1 MKKSAYLLMGLL
13 AAIVVA
19 VGVVACSGNG
29 NKENK
34 EGNENNSFANFRVG
48 ESHGNRNNQ
57 AVRNERPANNDNKI
71 VGRWKCTES
80 ELGSMTVV
88 FNRDN
93 TGYAEL
99 SYSYGWYEPYNYN
112 SKFSYRYNDRKSE
125 ITVALEGY
133 RSDFE
138 TNTVEWFG
146 DNRFYLIDNYGY
158 KVGPFVRQ

>member
-1 MKKSAYLLMGLL
+1 MGLL

-29 NKENK
+29 DNKENK
-34 EGNENNSFANFRVG
+34 EGNENNSYANFRTEDNR
-48 ESHGNRNNQ
+48 ESRNNQ

-80 ELGSMTVV
+80 ELGSMTIV

-112 SKFSYRYNDRKSE
+112 SKFSYRYDDRRSE
-125 ITVALEGY
+125 VTVAIEGY

>member
-48 ESHGNRNNQ
+48 ESHENRNNQ

-71 VGRWKCTES
+71 VGRWKMNDEEGT
-80 ELGSMTVV
+80 LTYV

-93 TGYAEL
+93 SGYAEMI
-99 SYSYGWYEPYNYN
+99 YNYGGWSEPYRVD
-112 SKFSYRYNDRKSE
+112 FSYRYDDRKKE
-125 ITVALEGY
+125 VTVAFDGY
-133 RSDFE
+133 KNHFE
-138 TNTVEWFG
+138 TTKLEWFG
-146 DNRFYLIDNYGY
+146 DNRFYIVEEYGDEM
-158 KVGPFVRQ
+158 GPFVRQ

>member
-1 MKKSAYLLMGLL
+1 MGLL

-57 AVRNERPANNDNKI
+57 AVRNERPANNDDKL
-71 VGRWKCTES
+71 VGRWKMNDGEAT
-80 ELGSMTVV
+80 LTYV

-93 TGYAEL
+93 TGYGEMI
-99 SYSYGWYEPYNYN
+99 YNYGGWSEPYRVD
-112 SKFSYRYNDRKSE
+112 FSYRYDDRKNE
-125 ITVALEGY
+125 VTVAIEGY

-138 TNTVEWFG
+138 TTKLEWFG
-146 DNRFYLIDNYGY
+146 DNRFYIVYTYGD
-158 KVGPFVRQ
+158 KEGPFVRQ